1 VFAKLKDMI
10 AKLSDD
16 GHKEIVLG
24 DDKNFNAAVLM
35 VHIIAA
41 DGKVT
46 PEEEAKLLSV
56 LETHY
61 DMSAKDAAK
70 LAEQAKLAQS
80 EAIDLHAFTSVLK
93 KQMSEVER
101 LGLVEDL
108 WEMVYADGEL
118 HEFEDNLVWRV
129 AELVGISSD
138 RRMALKRLVR
148 DRAIPS

>member
-1 VFAKLKDMI
+1 MI
-10 AKLSDD
+10 AGLSDD
-16 GHKEIVLG
+16 GQTETVSTDG
-24 DDKNFNAAVLM
+24 KNFNAAVLM

-46 PEEEAKLLSV
+46 DEEEAKLLSV

-61 DMSAKDAAK
+61 DMSAEEAVQ
-70 LAEQAKLAQS
+70 LSQQAKVAQS

-93 KQMSEVER
+93 KEMSEGER
-101 LGLVEDL
+101 CGLVEDL

-148 DRAIPS
+148 DRATSS